1 MSTAQN
7 QQVMLIDDDQDLLEE
22 IADTLELEGHKVV
35 TYARADLALPHITSQ
50 FNGVIVCDI
59 RMPKM
64 TGLEL
69 LDHCTQLD
77 PKLPIIMITG
87 HGQVAEATMAM
98 KAGAYDFLEKPVS
111 PDRLLTTLSRA
122 LERRQLALE
131 VRALKGMVGENDL
144 NTRIVGNAPETN
156 QLREQV
162 AALTDLNVDL
172 IVRGETGTGKDVV
185 ARALHDLGPRKA
197 GPFVAVNC
205 AALPETLVDSA
216 FFGHER
222 GAFTGADQ
230 VHVGYFEA
238 ANGGTLFLDELES
251 MPLSFQVRLLRVL
264 ENREVT
270 RLGGKKTLPL
280 DLRVVAAVKGELD
293 DLVEESK
300 LRADL
305 VYRLNIASLEI
316 PPLRARRSDVE
327 LLFMHFCERAAAL
340 HHRTVP
346 TLNDDLRAQL
356 SRHNWPGNVRELKNT
371 AERFVIG
378 MPLSWSKP
386 DSNVSQPNVVDAG
399 LDDAVGQFE
408 KSYIEA
414 AIAACDG
421 NITQTAALLE
431 IPRKKLYL
439 RMKKYQI
446 EKTEIDTDE

>member
-1 MSTAQN
+1 MSTAQK

-22 IADTLELEGHKVV
+22 IADTLELEGHNVV

-77 PKLPIIMITG
+77 SKLPIIMITG

-98 KAGAYDFLEKPVS
+98 KAGAYDFLEKPVA

-144 NTRIVGNAPETN
+144 SSRIVGNAPETN

-185 ARALHDLGPRKA
+185 ARALHDLSPRKA

-270 RLGGKKTLPL
+270 RLGSQKSLPL

-316 PPLRARRSDVE
+316 PPLRARRPDIE

-346 TLNDDLRAQL
+346 VLNDELRARL

-378 MPLSWSKP
+378 MPLNWSKAEP
-386 DSNVSQPNVVDAG
+386 DVSQPTIVDAG
-399 LDDAVGQFE
+399 LDEAVGQFE

-421 NITQTAALLE
+421 NITQTAALLDV
-431 IPRKKLYL
+431 PRKKTLFAH
-439 RMKKYQI
+439 
-446 EKTEIDTDE
+446 EEISN

>member
-185 ARALHDLGPRKA
+185 ARALHDLGARKA

-356 SRHNWPGNVRELKNT
+356 FRHNWPGNVRELKNT

>member
-1 MSTAQN
+1 MSTAQE

-35 TYARADLALPHITSQ
+35 TYGRADLALPHITSQ
-50 FNGVIVCDI
+50 FNGVVVCDI

-69 LDHCTQLD
+69 LDHCTRLD
-77 PKLPIIMITG
+77 SKLPIIMITG

-98 KAGAYDFLEKPVS
+98 KAGAYDFLEKPVA
-111 PDRLLTTLSRA
+111 PERLLATLSRA

-131 VRALKGMVGENDL
+131 VRALKNMVGGNDL
-144 NTRIVGNAPETN
+144 STRIVGNAAETN
-156 QLREQV
+156 QLRDQV

-197 GPFVAVNC
+197 GPFLAVNC

-251 MPLSFQVRLLRVL
+251 MPLTFQVRLLRVL

-270 RLGGKKTLPL
+270 RLGSQKNLPL

-293 DLVEESK
+293 ELVEESK

-316 PPLRARRSDVE
+316 PPLRARRGDID

-340 HHRTVP
+340 HHRNIP
-346 TLNDDLRAQL
+346 SLNDALRAQL
-356 SRHNWPGNVRELKNT
+356 NRYSWPGNVRELKNT

-378 MPLSWSKP
+378 MPLTFGKQEP
-386 DSNVSQPNVVDAG
+386 DAAQPNRVDAG

-421 NITQTAALLE
+421 NITQTAALLD

-446 EKTEIDTDE
+446 EKTDFDTEA